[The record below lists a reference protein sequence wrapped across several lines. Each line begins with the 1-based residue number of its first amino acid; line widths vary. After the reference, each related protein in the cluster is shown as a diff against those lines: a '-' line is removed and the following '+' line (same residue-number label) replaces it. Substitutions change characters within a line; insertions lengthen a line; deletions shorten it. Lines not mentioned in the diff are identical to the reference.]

1 MNSDSPLDTSIQ
13 ITQAAY
19 AQSSSGINHFLV
31 TRHFHEQLAA
41 FCQLAKI
48 HEPVSKA
55 QLIRLIQ
62 LSIADID
69 QALNTL
75 VNTILHHP
83 KLQQLEASWRGL
95 WFLVLSGQTSE
106 NVKIKMLNVTWK
118 QLSRDFDRAI
128 EFDQSQMFRKV
139 YNNEF
144 GMAGGEPYGVI
155 LGDYFIRHRPSK
167 SHPMNDLETLREVS
181 QVAAAAFAPFIASA
195 HPNLFGLEDFS
206 RLGSALNYE
215 TIFAQQE
222 YSEWNHFRQ
231 AEDTRFIGLVLP
243 KVLMRLPYE
252 THVFRQDGFCF
263 EEDVSARHNQHYLWG
278 NACYAFGATLIQSFS
293 NKGWFTNISGCPT
306 NTQPGGRVAELPAP
320 WFHTDQAQLISKY
333 TTDILITDF
342 VEKTLSDIGFI
353 SLCHKRDTDYA
364 VFYSNCSIHS
374 PPQYDDELATMNAKI
389 SAMLQYILCVS
400 RFAHYIKIIGRE
412 KLGAFH
418 SATECED
425 YLYHWL
431 LSYSTGSSS
440 GTEEQLAKYPL
451 AEAKVDVKETPG
463 KPGVYSCIIHLKPH
477 MQYDQIVSSLKLV
490 TQLSEV
496 KI

>member
-1 MNSDSPLDTSIQ
+1 M
-13 ITQAAY
+13 AAL
-19 AQSSSGINHFLV
+19 AQSSAKLDRIKAK
-31 TRHFHEQLAA
+31 RYFHEQLAA

-48 HEPVSKA
+48 DAPMSKA
-55 QLIRLIQ
+55 QFIRLIQ

-69 QALNTL
+69 QTLNAM

-95 WFLVLSGQTSE
+95 WFLVLSGESSE

-144 GMAGGEPYGVI
+144 GMAGGEPFGVI
-155 LGDYFIRHRPSK
+155 LGDYFIKHRLSQD
-167 SHPMNDLETLREVS
+167 HPVNDIETLREVS

-215 TIFAQQE
+215 TIFSQQE
-222 YSEWNHFRQ
+222 YGAWNRFRKT
-231 AEDTRFIGLVLP
+231 EDARFVGVVLP

-252 THVFRQDGFCF
+252 AHVFRQDGFCF
-263 EEDVSARHNQHYLWG
+263 EEEVSAPHNQHHLWG
-278 NACYAFGATLIQSFS
+278 NACYAFGVTLIQSFT
-293 NKGWFTNISGCPT
+293 NQGWFTNISGRPT
-306 NTQPGGRVAELPAP
+306 YAQPGGRVSGLPTP
-320 WFHTDQAQLISKY
+320 WFHTDQARLIPKY
-333 TTDILITDF
+333 TTDILITDLT
-342 VEKTLSDIGFI
+342 EKTLSDIGFI
-353 SLCHKRDTDYA
+353 SLCHQRSTDDA
-364 VFYSNCSIHS
+364 IFYSNCSIHS
-374 PPQYDDELATMNAKI
+374 PLQYDDELATINAKI

-418 SATECED
+418 SAAECED

-431 LSYSTGSSS
+431 LDYSTGSSS

-463 KPGVYSCIIHLKPH
+463 KPGVYSCVIHLKPH
-477 MQYDQIVSSLKLV
+477 MQFDQIVSSLKLV